1 MKTIPRL
8 LVQTAPRLGAA
19 LLFLGF
25 LANPASS
32 QQQREPRDNQAV
44 NDTLLDI
51 APNGDVSEQ
60 VVYTVTASDYNRL
73 NISGIGAPF
82 FHRLMGAFRADW
94 NEKPGSYRMDRV
106 ESNFNSMHLKMLEEG
121 AARNR
126 GSGNWEYKVASTAE
140 YVTKNKSEDGCWE
153 FYFNHQ
159 GSILPA
165 AGCIS
170 AATLK
175 SGLGRYGGTLKVR
188 LPKEAIT
195 GEWEPRTK
203 VVSYTLPV
211 VQGSGESRLEGRA
224 EAREIVMSTAYKI
237 YNLYTNKG
245 RFSDQWVAR
254 TVFKN
259 PSGNLIKNLAV
270 TYKMRHADDIVHRY
284 EELVPGQT
292 IVDVCYPSFRQSIV
306 EDGSKNTLPIDVSWT
321 YTRADG
327 TQGEGSE
334 SPSTTLEGRNGFVFS
349 DLKAGTR
356 HEMLADDFSN
366 APMLAAWVSTN
377 DMAVKEM
384 AGNAQDFATRTNTKA
399 STEDKLAWIYNTM
412 IVNSVQYKLP
422 LVLQENG
429 VNNFDKKT
437 AQNVYLPRE
446 VLQLQQGT
454 CIDLAICYAA
464 MANEIGFD
472 PLLMLIPGHCFPVI
486 RVNGE
491 YIGIEA
497 TMVQANK
504 DGAHPWRD
512 ALATGMKELNEN
524 INSPDALLIDLKAL
538 WADGISGPQLEKWEP
553 DTFTKMGRG
562 RDQMWERLQRLL
574 NNVTPATPAKH
585 PNGRDEGPRGNFVG
599 PFEGKWIGA
608 GSVQGKPYSLDVEIT
623 TVGRNLR
630 ITLSAKLDNALV
642 VESYEG
648 TGRDDNV
655 TLRLQTRTVTDTATN
670 VVRTDDQ
677 MKADLFLRLESSNT
691 CTIERVRRDRNEPK
705 ESFRLS
711 RS

>member
-1 MKTIPRL
+1 MNTLPRS
-8 LVQTAPRLGAA
+8 LVQAAPRIGVA
-19 LLFLGF
+19 LSFLGF
-25 LANPASS
+25 LTSPVVC
-32 QQQREPRDNQAV
+32 QQREPRDNQAV
-44 NDTLLDI
+44 NDTLLEI
-51 APNGDVSEQ
+51 ALNGDVNER

-73 NISGIGAPF
+73 NISGMGAPF

-106 ESNFNSMHLKMLEEG
+106 ESNFNSMELKIVEEG

-126 GSGNWEYKVASTAE
+126 GGGNWEYKVVSTAA
-140 YVTKNKSEDGCWE
+140 YVTKNRSEDGHWE
-153 FYFNHQ
+153 FYFNHE

-170 AATLK
+170 AATVR
-175 SGLGRYGGTLKVR
+175 SGLGRYSGPLKVR
-188 LPKEAIT
+188 LPKEAMSCD
-195 GEWEPRTK
+195 WEPRTR
-203 VVSYTLPV
+203 VVKYTLPM
-211 VQGSGESRLEGRA
+211 VQGSGESRLDGRA
-224 EAREIVMSTAYKI
+224 EAREMVMSTAYKI

-254 TVFKN
+254 TIFTN
-259 PSGNLIKNLAV
+259 PSNNLIKNLTV

-292 IVDVCYPSFRQSIV
+292 VVDVCYPSFRQSIV

-321 YTRADG
+321 FTRADG
-327 TQGEGSE
+327 TQGQGSDN
-334 SPSTTLEGRNGFVFS
+334 PSTTLEGRNAFVFS

-384 AGNAQDFATRTNTKA
+384 AGNAQDFATRTNAKA
-399 STEDKLAWIYNTM
+399 TTMDKLAWIYNTM

-429 VNNFDKKT
+429 KDSFDKKHV
-437 AQNVYLPRE
+437 QNVYLPRE

-464 MANEIGFD
+464 MANELGMD
-472 PLLMLIPGHCFPVI
+472 PMLMLIPGHCFPVI

-491 YIGIEA
+491 YIGIET

-504 DGAHPWRD
+504 DGAHPWQH
-512 ALATGMKELNEN
+512 ALNVGMKEFNDN
-524 INSPDALLIDLKAL
+524 ISSPDALLIDLKAL

-553 DTFTKMGRG
+553 DTFTKMGRS
-562 RDQMWERLQRLL
+562 RDQMWDRLQRLL
-574 NNVTPATPAKH
+574 NNVTPVTPATNN
-585 PNGRDEGPRGNFVG
+585 PGRDEGPRGNFMG
-599 PFEGKWIGA
+599 PFEGKWVGA
-608 GSVQGKPYSLDVEIT
+608 SSVQGKPYTLDVEIT
-623 TVGRNLR
+623 NVGRNLR
-630 ITLSAKLDNALV
+630 VTLSAKLDNALV

-648 TGRDDNV
+648 PSRDGEAS
-655 TLRLQTRTVTDTATN
+655 LRLQTRTVTDVATN
-670 VVRTDDQ
+670 AVRSDDPI
-677 MKADLFLRLESSNT
+677 KADLVLRLESSTT
-691 CTIERVRRDRNEPK
+691 CTIERLRRDRNEPK
-705 ESFRLS
+705 ESYRLS